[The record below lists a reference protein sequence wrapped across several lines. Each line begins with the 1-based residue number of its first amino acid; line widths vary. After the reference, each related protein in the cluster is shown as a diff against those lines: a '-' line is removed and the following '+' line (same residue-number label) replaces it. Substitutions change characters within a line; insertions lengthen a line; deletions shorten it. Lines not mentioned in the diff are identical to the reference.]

1 MADVLSKGNLF
12 DPILVTDLFDKVRG
26 KSSLAVLGKR
36 TPIAFTGNK
45 LFTFSMDSEVD
56 IVAENGKKTKGGMTL
71 APVVMAPIKFE
82 YSARVSDEF
91 LYATEERKI
100 EIIKK
105 FNEGFAK
112 KLARGLDIAA
122 ILGLN
127 PRSKEESTVI
137 GDNCLAKKV
146 DQTVT
151 YESATADVKI
161 EDALGLVEG
170 SEYTPSGIV
179 LAPSVRTD
187 ISKMRLTSGNRAYP
201 DFAFGATPDALGLV
215 EGSEYTPSGIVLAPS
230 VRTDISKMR
239 LTSGN
244 RAYPDFAFGA
254 TPSNLGSQKL
264 EVNNTVSYNS
274 PTNKLVGVVGDF
286 ETAFEWGY
294 AKEVMLE
301 VIQYGDPDSQG
312 KDLKASYNSPT
323 NKLVGVV
330 GDFETAFEWGY
341 AKEVMLEVIQYGD
354 PDSQGKDLKAYNQV
368 CLRGEAYLGWGILDG
383 KAFAKLETA

>member
-26 KSSLAVLGKR
+26 KSSVATLGKR
-36 TPIAFTGNK
+36 TPIAFSGNK
-45 LFTFSMDSEVD
+45 IFTFEMDSEVD

-91 LYATEERKI
+91 LYASEENKI
-100 EIIKK
+100 EIIKS

-127 PRSKEESTVI
+127 PRSKEAANTV

-146 DQTVT
+146 DQKVT

-161 EDALGLVEG
+161 EEALGLVEG
-170 SEYTPSGIV
+170 SEYNPSGIV
-179 LAPSVRTD
+179 IAPSVRTD
-187 ISKMRLTSGNRAYP
+187 ISKMRLTG
-201 DFAFGATPDALGLV
+201 
-215 EGSEYTPSGIVLAPS
+215 GS
-230 VRTDISKMR
+230 
-239 LTSGN
+239 

-264 EVNNTVSYNS
+264 EVNNTVSFNT

-286 ETAFEWGY
+286 ETAFQWGY
-294 AKEVMLE
+294 AKDVMLE
-301 VIQYGDPDSQG
+301 VI
-312 KDLKASYNSPT
+312 K
-323 NKLVGVV
+323 
-330 GDFETAFEWGY
+330 
-341 AKEVMLEVIQYGD
+341 YGD

-368 CLRGEAYLGWGILDG
+368 CLRAEAYIGWGVLDG
-383 KAFAKLETA
+383 KAFAKLETAE

>member
-71 APVVMAPIKFE
+71 APVIMAPIKFE

-137 GDNCLAKKV
+137 GNNCLAKKV

-187 ISKMRLTSGNRAYP
+187 ISKMRLTG
-201 DFAFGATPDALGLV
+201 
-215 EGSEYTPSGIVLAPS
+215 
-230 VRTDISKMR
+230 
-239 LTSGN
+239 GN

-312 KDLKASYNSPT
+312 KDLKA
-323 NKLVGVV
+323 
-330 GDFETAFEWGY
+330 
-341 AKEVMLEVIQYGD
+341 
-354 PDSQGKDLKAYNQV
+354 YNQV

-383 KAFAKLETA
+383 KAFAKLETAE